1 MPYLTM
7 YERTK
12 ILSLRASQLAH
23 GFPPFIDVHEKI
35 KDVYVIATAELEA
48 RRIPLVL
55 KRQKPDG
62 GYEYFR
68 LSDMD
73 L

>member
-7 YERTK
+7 YERRK
-12 ILSLRASQLAH
+12 ILCLRAFQLAH
-23 GFPPFIDVHEKI
+23 GSPPFIDVPADLT
-35 KDVYVIATAELEA
+35 DVYAIATAELEA
-48 RRIPLVL
+48 RRIPIIL

-68 LSDMD
+68 LADMD